1 MKKRF
6 EKDPKGFTPWKILME
21 EILSKG
27 YAKVFK
33 NKSIEWKCGVYL
45 IMEFTIKP
53 SCIRFVFL
61 SIVVKIMQED
71 QSRKNW

>member
-1 MKKRF
+1 
-6 EKDPKGFTPWKILME
+6 ME

-33 NKSIEWKCGVYL
+33 NSSIELKCGVYL
-45 IMEFTIKP
+45 IMEFTIKQ
-53 SCIRFVFL
+53 SCIRFVLL

-71 QSRKNW
+71 QSRKN